1 MQFFN
6 GKGEHLFDIPGRTV
20 EPNEY
25 DPINTFDLQ
34 RNDHKTVVYRM
45 DGNLLYPEDPEHAQ
59 WTDGQRV
66 ILWKEIKGALPRF
79 GVIDKSGNEL
89 IPFEFSKITP
99 VPSMHHFV
107 AWFQHSDN
115 YLESK
120 GGVFGEKGEVI
131 IPINHHEITAMDG
144 CYLVHDLKKD
154 KKGIYGGKG
163 EIILPVEYHFSSA
176 YDRIKHKHS
185 DKYGVVTDQN
195 TYETFLVSKNG
206 QIFRPVGSVAVSY
219 FSDIHPFIVE
229 VKPDNGSIVR
239 KYKLVN
245 ESGIERLPAD
255 YTFLEVTSEPSVF
268 IGAKEPYG
276 KKGLIDIN
284 APQKT
289 EFKYANTSQMDN
301 GIFYGKTDDGVYEIF
316 NKKLGKIFEGKLSYI
331 KQPQKEHFEKFR
343 SDWQCKNEKMVVV
356 IRTPEMQGSEWAGI
370 SENGCVSY
378 FKETRATKLS
388 EKDKVDMAKTENLDV
403 THEKEILEEL
413 PGTDAAEPLKSPEVS
428 PERDPITDNEE
439 IFTTVEQMPEF
450 PGGDAALYGY
460 LAKNLI
466 YPNIARENGIQGRVI
481 ASFIVEKDGSI
492 SNIQIVRGIGGG
504 CQEEVLRLISTM
516 PKWKPAKHQGVVV
529 RCKST
534 FPVKF
539 SLN

>member
-176 YDRIKHKHS
+176 YDRIKQKHS

-245 ESGIERLPAD
+245 ESE
-255 YTFLEVTSEPSVF
+255 
-268 IGAKEPYG
+268 
-276 KKGLIDIN
+276 
-284 APQKT
+284 
-289 EFKYANTSQMDN
+289 
-301 GIFYGKTDDGVYEIF
+301 
-316 NKKLGKIFEGKLSYI
+316 
-331 KQPQKEHFEKFR
+331 
-343 SDWQCKNEKMVVV
+343 
-356 IRTPEMQGSEWAGI
+356 
-370 SENGCVSY
+370 
-378 FKETRATKLS
+378 
-388 EKDKVDMAKTENLDV
+388 
-403 THEKEILEEL
+403 
-413 PGTDAAEPLKSPEVS
+413 
-428 PERDPITDNEE
+428 
-439 IFTTVEQMPEF
+439 
-450 PGGDAALYGY
+450 
-460 LAKNLI
+460 
-466 YPNIARENGIQGRVI
+466 
-481 ASFIVEKDGSI
+481 
-492 SNIQIVRGIGGG
+492 
-504 CQEEVLRLISTM
+504 
-516 PKWKPAKHQGVVV
+516 
-529 RCKST
+529 
-534 FPVKF
+534 
-539 SLN
+539 